1 MTKSR
6 EEAETDWDSSFE
18 VTVHNKN
25 RALISHKH
33 RDVSVEIP
41 LFALAT
47 VKRVVRVLFYSSH
60 EGDEFHEDDY
70 VRPS

>member
-1 MTKSR
+1 MTR
-6 EEAETDWDSSFE
+6 TEADELWDSSFD

-47 VKRVVRVLFYSSH
+47 VKRAVRILFYSSR
-60 EGDEFHEDDY
+60 ERDEFHEDDY